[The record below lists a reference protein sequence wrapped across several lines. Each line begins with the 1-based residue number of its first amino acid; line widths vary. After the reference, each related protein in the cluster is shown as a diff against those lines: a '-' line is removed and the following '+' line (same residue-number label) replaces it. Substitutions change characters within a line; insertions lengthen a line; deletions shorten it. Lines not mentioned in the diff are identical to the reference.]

1 LRKGIILLQ
10 QLEKTLSTNSKVLG
24 MLVMSLMLLSF
35 TIETFLLFDLLD
47 ASKLLNSFSYIL
59 VILSIIFSYFVINDF
74 IERVSLREEKINT
87 QLKAIDKTHI
97 ISVVDIDGIFLSAN
111 KNFAK
116 TVKYKQDDLI
126 GKNCSIFVPK
136 YYVNTAEYKNAWNQ
150 LKHGKPLQG
159 EFEHVTKYGIS
170 VWIQASYT
178 PLKNSEGNY
187 NKILMIGVDIT
198 RDRLRQIEI
207 TQKNSYL
214 EYAAK
219 ILRHDMH
226 SGINTYIPR
235 GIRALKRR
243 LTSEQIQQLN
253 IDSPLKLIEGGL
265 AHAQKVYVGVKE
277 FTNLVKSDI
286 QITKEVLDLSQILTK
301 FVTST
306 AYSKQVSIGEL
317 PKVHVNESLFCTA
330 IDNLIRNGL
339 KYNDSETRQ
348 VKIYME
354 GKTTL
359 CVEDNG
365 RGMTQEEFEYLS
377 QPYTR
382 KNNQKE
388 NGSGLGLNICMAI
401 LKEHG
406 FSMTAEKIHPGTIL
420 RIKLKGVI
428 ND

>member
-1 LRKGIILLQ
+1 
-10 QLEKTLSTNSKVLG
+10 
-24 MLVMSLMLLSF
+24 
-35 TIETFLLFDLLD
+35 
-47 ASKLLNSFSYIL
+47 
-59 VILSIIFSYFVINDF
+59 
-74 IERVSLREEKINT
+74 
-87 QLKAIDKTHI
+87 
-97 ISVVDIDGIFLSAN
+97 
-111 KNFAK
+111 
-116 TVKYKQDDLI
+116 
-126 GKNCSIFVPK
+126 
-136 YYVNTAEYKNAWNQ
+136 
-150 LKHGKPLQG
+150 
-159 EFEHVTKYGIS
+159 
-170 VWIQASYT
+170 
-178 PLKNSEGNY
+178 
-187 NKILMIGVDIT
+187 
-198 RDRLRQIEI
+198 LRQIEI